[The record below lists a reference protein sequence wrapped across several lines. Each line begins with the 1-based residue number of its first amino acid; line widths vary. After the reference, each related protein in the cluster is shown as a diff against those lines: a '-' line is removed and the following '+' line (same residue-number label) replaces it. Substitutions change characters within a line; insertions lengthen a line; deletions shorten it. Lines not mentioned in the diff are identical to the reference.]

1 VELLRGCGSRMRK
14 LNLFIKRCIDF
25 FGSLF
30 GIILILPLLIIIA
43 LAIKFTSKGPAFFR
57 QERLGKKG
65 KVFKILKFRTMV
77 VNAEKIGDG
86 LKVKSEN
93 DNRITKVG
101 KFLRATS
108 LDELPQ
114 LLNVLVGDMSM
125 VGPRPPVTYFPYDGY
140 DSYPDWAKKRFEM
153 RPGVTGLTQ
162 VTVRNAVPWDER
174 ILIDNQYIDKFNV
187 WEDIKIL
194 FNTFQ
199 KLFKSQD
206 IYMSIETENMKVEK
220 SKKVKVES

>member
-1 VELLRGCGSRMRK
+1 MRK